1 MVEQTISLPWL
12 SGPKE
17 VPELSY
23 GMEDFIDQQKNSS
36 LYRKTL
42 HRRRSN
48 NSFLDIF
55 EPEAAPIWMADK
67 IREFSVRACA
77 GGASTSTQ

>member
-1 MVEQTISLPWL
+1 MVKQTISLPWL

-36 LYRKTL
+36 LYVRVQEVL
-42 HRRRSN
+42 QRRHSEHLMALLLLVDN
-48 NSFLDIF
+48 ASFGPWL
-55 EPEAAPIWMADK
+55 
-67 IREFSVRACA
+67 
-77 GGASTSTQ
+77 